1 MRGSPLY
8 VFDPATQE
16 ISTEP
21 LAEFL
26 DLLPTRLIQFR
37 VYAHNH
43 NTDLELARA
52 ACAVLNKAPSGS
64 ISTNV

>member
-1 MRGSPLY
+1 

-26 DLLPTRLIQFR
+26 DLLPTRLIQIR
-37 VYAHNH
+37 VYAQNH
-43 NTDLELARA
+43 DTDRELAQA
-52 ACAVLNKAPSGS
+52 ASAVLNKAPSGS